1 MTLIAG
7 CLALY
12 APTMLTDRTTRLITS
27 ERAAKRTSITVG
39 KLLVLV
45 ALIIPFIPESDTA
58 KYGVK
63 A

>member
-1 MTLIAG
+1 MTLVAG

-12 APTMLTDRTTRLITS
+12 APTMLTDRIKPLIAS
-27 ERAAKRTSITVG
+27 EKAVKRVSFIVG
-39 KLLVLV
+39 ALLVLV
-45 ALIIPFIPESDTA
+45 GLIILFAQGSDTA